1 MAIALDATSSAGS
14 PQAALGTPGG
24 VAPLPIPVGVSLA
37 LAIVALCCAAAG
49 MSADRRSLLRRSL
62 LRYSLRSPYLLIG
75 LVTVVALVEAAGLK
89 AIQLI
94 RAHFISYFQYKLFNG
109 LILVFAV
116 VLAFAVSLWI
126 ADIASPRNIAVW
138 RVGTATATAVAAL
151 R

>member
-1 MAIALDATSSAGS
+1 
-14 PQAALGTPGG
+14 
-24 VAPLPIPVGVSLA
+24 
-37 LAIVALCCAAAG
+37 

-89 AIQLI
+89 TIQFI
-94 RAHFISYFQYKLFNG
+94 HAHFISYFQHKLFNG

-116 VLAFAVSLWI
+116 VLAFALSSLWI
-126 ADIASPRNIAVW
+126 ADIASPRNIGV
-138 RVGTATATAVAAL
+138 RRMGTATETAVAVCCVVLCAAL

>member
-1 MAIALDATSSAGS
+1 
-14 PQAALGTPGG
+14 
-24 VAPLPIPVGVSLA
+24 
-37 LAIVALCCAAAG
+37 
-49 MSADRRSLLRRSL
+49 MSADRRSLLRR
-62 LRYSLRSPYLLIG
+62 SLRSPYLLIG

-126 ADIASPRNIAVW
+126 ADIASRRNITV
-138 RVGTATATAVAAL
+138 RRMGTATETAVAVCCAVL
-151 R
+151 CCAVRCASDVFRASRRRQTIARGAGVRERYLSFKPRCGGETRTAH